1 MQPARPSRADEY
13 GRAGRLQA
21 MSDWEF
27 WIDVGG
33 TFTDCLAR
41 APDGRLL
48 DRKVLSSG
56 VTKGTVAAS
65 PSAFDLRR

>member
-1 MQPARPSRADEY
+1 
-13 GRAGRLQA
+13 

-41 APDGRLL
+41 APDGRVLT
-48 DRKVLSSG
+48 RKVLSSG
-56 VTKGTVAAS
+56 VNKGTVS
-65 PSAFDLRR
+65 LGRRTRSLWR